1 MGKMIGIDLGTTNS
15 LVSYWD
21 DVQMIYVT
29 DENGNNL
36 FPSAVYFEDEQIYVG
51 KTAKEK
57 YLQNPAN
64 GVLSF
69 KRDMGTDKTYE
80 INGTMYTPVQL
91 SAMVLK
97 YLKELAEKQMED
109 VITEAVITVPA
120 YFNDRQRSDTQ
131 KAAKI
136 AGLKVERL
144 INEPSAAA
152 LAYLYEKGEAE
163 LNLLVFDFGGGTLDL
178 SYVECF
184 DNVIEIIAVS
194 GNNRLGG
201 DDVDASIFAYI
212 SEKINMDFDL
222 ELCEKAALKKE
233 IEEKKELLSVQSEVE
248 ICGVK
253 INNDLLFD
261 ICAQLFVQIR
271 KVILRVLEDAGV
283 AISEVDDFI
292 LVGGSSKLRV
302 VQKFLKDLTGKAPI
316 LIDDCD
322 RVVARGAGVY
332 AGIRE
337 RRIEVKDYV
346 MTDVCPFTLG
356 TDCMRNENDEMAY
369 LLPVI
374 PRNSTLPCMKTVS
387 LETLSD
393 FQRRMDIGIYQGEE
407 YYAEKNTFLG
417 HIVINVPPKKAGEV
431 TVSVSYTYDI
441 NGILHVVV
449 VDAYGRERSMLLK
462 NQEMDEADL
471 LKYQKEMERVS
482 TVLHPWK
489 NEAYLNARYQLEK
502 YFENASGERKE
513 YLARMLSWYIAEMES
528 QRIRKMHLAY
538 EQILDL
544 LNHLNELETHKDEIF
559 FDLKWNTWDE
569 EEV

>member
-15 LVSYWD
+15 LVSYWA

>member
-528 QRIRKMHLAY
+528 QRIRKMYLAY

>member
-544 LNHLNELETHKDEIF
+544 LNHLNELETQKDEIF

>member
-36 FPSAVYFEDEQIYVG
+36 FPSAVYFEDEQIYIG

>member
-356 TDCMRNENDEMAY
+356 TDCMRNEDDEMAY

>member
-407 YYAEKNTFLG
+407 YYVEKNTFLG

-528 QRIRKMHLAY
+528 QRIRKMYLAY

>member
-1 MGKMIGIDLGTTNS
+1 
-15 LVSYWD
+15 
-21 DVQMIYVT
+21 
-29 DENGNNL
+29 
-36 FPSAVYFEDEQIYVG
+36 
-51 KTAKEK
+51 
-57 YLQNPAN
+57 
-64 GVLSF
+64 
-69 KRDMGTDKTYE
+69 
-80 INGTMYTPVQL
+80 
-91 SAMVLK
+91 
-97 YLKELAEKQMED
+97 
-109 VITEAVITVPA
+109 
-120 YFNDRQRSDTQ
+120 
-131 KAAKI
+131 
-136 AGLKVERL
+136 
-144 INEPSAAA
+144 
-152 LAYLYEKGEAE
+152 
-163 LNLLVFDFGGGTLDL
+163 
-178 SYVECF
+178 
-184 DNVIEIIAVS
+184 
-194 GNNRLGG
+194 
-201 DDVDASIFAYI
+201 
-212 SEKINMDFDL
+212 MDSDL

-261 ICAQLFVQIR
+261 ICAQLFVQMR

-489 NEAYLNARYQLEK
+489 NEEYLNARYQLEK

>member
-253 INNDLLFD
+253 MNNDLLFD

>member
-201 DDVDASIFAYI
+201 DDVDALIFAYI

-407 YYAEKNTFLG
+407 YYVEKNTFLG

-528 QRIRKMHLAY
+528 QRIRKMYLAY

>member
-271 KVILRVLEDAGV
+271 KVLIIDHQLH
-283 AISEVDDFI
+283 
-292 LVGGSSKLRV
+292 
-302 VQKFLKDLTGKAPI
+302 GK
-316 LIDDCD
+316 
-322 RVVARGAGVY
+322 
-332 AGIRE
+332 
-337 RRIEVKDYV
+337 
-346 MTDVCPFTLG
+346 
-356 TDCMRNENDEMAY
+356 
-369 LLPVI
+369 
-374 PRNSTLPCMKTVS
+374 
-387 LETLSD
+387 
-393 FQRRMDIGIYQGEE
+393 
-407 YYAEKNTFLG
+407 
-417 HIVINVPPKKAGEV
+417 
-431 TVSVSYTYDI
+431 
-441 NGILHVVV
+441 
-449 VDAYGRERSMLLK
+449 
-462 NQEMDEADL
+462 
-471 LKYQKEMERVS
+471 
-482 TVLHPWK
+482 
-489 NEAYLNARYQLEK
+489 
-502 YFENASGERKE
+502 
-513 YLARMLSWYIAEMES
+513 
-528 QRIRKMHLAY
+528 
-538 EQILDL
+538 
-544 LNHLNELETHKDEIF
+544 
-559 FDLKWNTWDE
+559 
-569 EEV
+569 

>member
-36 FPSAVYFEDEQIYVG
+36 FPSAVYFEDEQIYIG

-144 INEPSAAA
+144 INEPSVAA

>member
-21 DVQMIYVT
+21 DVQMIYIT